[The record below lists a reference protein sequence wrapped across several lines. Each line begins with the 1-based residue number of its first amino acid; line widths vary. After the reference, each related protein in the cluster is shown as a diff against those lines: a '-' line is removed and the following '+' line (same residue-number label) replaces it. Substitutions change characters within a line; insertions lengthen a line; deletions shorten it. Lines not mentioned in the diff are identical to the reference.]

1 MRPCGCPVAD
11 LRAVVVGYG
20 YAGRVFHSHLIV
32 TTPGLALHGVAS
44 RDPRT
49 RDRIVSERGCKAYD
63 GVDAV
68 FADPDVDLVVLATPN
83 NTHAALAIRAL
94 EAGKHVVTEK
104 AMCLN
109 LEECDRMIIAARKAG
124 KMLTVFQ
131 NRRWDGDFLTVRQLV
146 REGRL
151 GRVRWI
157 EMAWQKF
164 GAPTGWRG
172 RAEMGGGR
180 LYDLGAHL
188 VDQLLLL
195 FPQPVRSV
203 YCRMSH
209 DFEDTDVESHATI
222 VVGFDGGATG
232 ICDLSSMAA
241 ISKPRF
247 NVLGTEATFV
257 KYGFDPQEEAAKA
270 GDVDSAA
277 EREADYGRLHNGR
290 TETVVPTRNGRWR
303 AFYENVVNV
312 LTRGEELAV
321 SLVEARR
328 VVGVLDAARQAARSN
343 RVIELDLQARRDL
356 ESPGT
361 HR

>member
-1 MRPCGCPVAD
+1 MAE

-20 YAGRVFHSHLIV
+20 YAGRVFHSHLIE
-32 TTPGLALHGVAS
+32 TTPGLALYGVAS

-49 RDRIVSERGCKAYD
+49 RDRIVSERTCKAYD

-68 FADPDVDLVVLATPN
+68 FADRDVDLVVLATPN
-83 NTHAALAIRAL
+83 STHAALAIRAL

-104 AMCLN
+104 VMCLN

-131 NRRWDGDFLTVRQLV
+131 NRRWDGDFLTVSQLM

-164 GAPTGWRG
+164 GPPTGWRG

-180 LYDLGAHL
+180 FYDLGAHL

-195 FPQPVRSV
+195 FPQAVRSV
-203 YCRMSH
+203 YCRTSH
-209 DFEDTDVESHATI
+209 DFEDTNVESHATL
-222 VVGFDGGATG
+222 VVGFEGGATG
-232 ICDLSSMAA
+232 VCDLSSMAA

-247 NVLGTEATFV
+247 NVFGTGATFV
-257 KYGFDPQEEAAKA
+257 KYGFDPQEEAIKA
-270 GDVDSAA
+270 GDLDLAS
-277 EREADYGRLHNGR
+277 EREADYGRLHDGR
-290 TETVVPTRNGRWR
+290 TEAVVPTRSGCWR
-303 AFYENVVNV
+303 AFYENVVKV
-312 LTRGEELAV
+312 LTKGEEPAV
-321 SLVEARR
+321 SLEQSRR
-328 VVGVLDAARQAARSN
+328 VIGVLDAALRAALLN
-343 RVIELDLQARRDL
+343 RVIEVDL
-356 ESPGT
+356 
-361 HR
+361 